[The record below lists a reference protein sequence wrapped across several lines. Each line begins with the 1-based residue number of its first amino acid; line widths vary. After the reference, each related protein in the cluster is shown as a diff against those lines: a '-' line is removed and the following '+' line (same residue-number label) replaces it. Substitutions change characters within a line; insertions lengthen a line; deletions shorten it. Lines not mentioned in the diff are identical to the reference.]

1 MKVGVIIPAYNEAHR
16 IRQTIRAVRLLP
28 EIAEILVVDDG
39 SSDET
44 ASEALREGARVVWH
58 QENYGKGQALKTGI
72 QSVRS
77 EVIVF
82 ADADIGEYAAE
93 LHKLI
98 DPVLSGQTDMT
109 VAIFPPVQGKQGF
122 GLVKGLA
129 EWGIRRLTGF
139 TAHAPLSGQRAV
151 RRRMIQN
158 LSLADGYG
166 VEVGM
171 TIDALLAGYRV
182 LEIPVTMRNR
192 EYGRTLGGFLHRGL
206 QFLHIL
212 RVLLERWS
220 DRKTLAGEQQDG
232 MGIKE

>member
-1 MKVGVIIPAYNEAHR
+1 MKVGVIIPAYNEAER

-28 EIAEILVVDDG
+28 NIAEIVVVDDG
-39 SSDET
+39 SADET
-44 ASEALREGARVVWH
+44 ASEALREGVRVVWH
-58 QENYGKGQALKTGI
+58 QANYGKGQALKTGI
-72 QSVRS
+72 QSVQS

-82 ADADIGEYAAE
+82 ADADMGKYASD
-93 LHKLI
+93 LYKLI
-98 DPVLSGQTDMT
+98 EPVVSGKADMT

-122 GLVKGLA
+122 GLVKGLSK
-129 EWGIRRLTGF
+129 WGIRRLTGY
-139 TAHAPLSGQRAV
+139 TSQAPLSGQRAV
-151 RRRMIQN
+151 RKQMIRK

-192 EYGRTLGGFLHRGL
+192 EFGRTLGGFLHRGR

-212 RVLLERWS
+212 RVLLERWPE
-220 DRKTLAGEQQDG
+220 RKAPVGEPQDG